1 MKETN
6 DQTKGLMRDCFFV
19 RQGERRERCFYS
31 EILYVEASGCYCY
44 IHRRD
49 KPRLSIAYPL
59 LMLEPF
65 LPVDM
70 FRRVH
75 RSYIVNLCEVDGFIG
90 KAICI
95 GKSVLPV
102 SPPYRAAVFGCFN
115 FWDLGRVKKGREDV
129 RERKFVNHSCGV
141 TLSPLRFVLSVYFFI
156 FVGNNQERNT
166 CMKSTKEYIE
176 LLKEFKNKEAGHYA
190 ISRIGIFGS
199 VARGEQTEESDV
211 DVYVECPPMGLFRL
225 GSLKNTLEQL
235 FGCRVDIV
243 RLRDHMN
250 AFLRE
255 RIEKEGIYV

>member
-1 MKETN
+1 M
-6 DQTKGLMRDCFFV
+6 
-19 RQGERRERCFYS
+19 
-31 EILYVEASGCYCY
+31 
-44 IHRRD
+44 
-49 KPRLSIAYPL
+49 
-59 LMLEPF
+59 
-65 LPVDM
+65 
-70 FRRVH
+70 
-75 RSYIVNLCEVDGFIG
+75 
-90 KAICI
+90 
-95 GKSVLPV
+95 
-102 SPPYRAAVFGCFN
+102 
-115 FWDLGRVKKGREDV
+115 
-129 RERKFVNHSCGV
+129 

-156 FVGNNQERNT
+156 FVGSNKERNT

>member
-1 MKETN
+1 MRPQITFESSII
-6 DQTKGLMRDCFFV
+6 QIVVLLHCASRKGITF
-19 RQGERRERCFYS
+19 
-31 EILYVEASGCYCY
+31 
-44 IHRRD
+44 
-49 KPRLSIAYPL
+49 
-59 LMLEPF
+59 
-65 LPVDM
+65 
-70 FRRVH
+70 
-75 RSYIVNLCEVDGFIG
+75 
-90 KAICI
+90 
-95 GKSVLPV
+95 
-102 SPPYRAAVFGCFN
+102 
-115 FWDLGRVKKGREDV
+115 
-129 RERKFVNHSCGV
+129 
-141 TLSPLRFVLSVYFFI
+141 
-156 FVGNNQERNT
+156 QERNM